1 MKDFVQI
8 LQSLKLYLDYLQQDP
23 KCNPKVVWYVEKE
36 IQKIEQRS
44 S

>member
-1 MKDFVQI
+1 MQI
-8 LQSLKLYLDYLQQDP
+8 LENLKLYLKYLQQD
-23 KCNPKVVWYVEKE
+23 KACNQHVVWYVEKE